1 MKKIKK
7 KIQGNIKNI
16 TEKSTNPIN
25 EYCII
30 NKNKITY
37 NKDNITHTIYIK
49 DDTLLLTREN
59 EIFKHGMLFNKGK
72 TKLSSYYLK
81 ENNLCLDIPIET
93 IDMSIIYN
101 NEIPEKIYIKYKV
114 SDNDNIYE
122 YKVTIGGI

>member
-1 MKKIKK
+1 
-7 KIQGNIKNI
+7 
-16 TEKSTNPIN
+16 
-25 EYCII
+25 
-30 NKNKITY
+30 
-37 NKDNITHTIYIK
+37 
-49 DDTLLLTREN
+49 
-59 EIFKHGMLFNKGK
+59 MLFNKGK